1 MWAETVKTIR
11 RIGWGRSAV
20 TLALLVAA
28 ILIARLSWHLAL
40 SQQAERWMYDAR
52 AIVTAPVTPQDPR
65 MVQVVYDD
73 DTLEHTG
80 RRSPLDRGLLARAL
94 AHIDPMGAKAIGI
107 DMLIDEPQAE
117 DGQLLAAL
125 KAMQTPTY
133 LGFTTNAAVGDEMK
147 GWQEVFERR
156 LFAQLRGSNVHPASI
171 KLEADPEDQF
181 IRSWP
186 KPDPALPPTLVSSLL
201 GGPGDFADYVGSIA
215 FHRPQGD
222 DPLFTYI
229 PIEFFDNGATTPFL
243 TPQVTGRYVLIG
255 GRISDVDQF
264 DTPLTRLL
272 GKRAGDPDPRI
283 SGLDIHAMML
293 AQRLDGIRFTPL
305 SPALLWA
312 WVFLI
317 VLAGAAL
324 GSLDV
329 GGWRIATLLS
339 LSVVAIVLL
348 PPALQHW
355 GFDTQG
361 LPAFGW
367 LVGWTLAYIAVAS
380 AARGVGSEQRRFA
393 QGALGRY
400 LPRDV
405 AATILKNP
413 DQLKLHGERKTIY
426 ALFSDMEGFTKL
438 THAIDPEQLSE
449 LLNRYLDVLSN
460 VVLAHGGTI
469 DKFVGDAVV
478 AFWGAPIARADDGDR
493 ALAATIAMAQA
504 GEDFRKSAPA
514 GLPPIGRTRVGLHRG
529 EAVVGNFGGE
539 GRIQYTALGDAMNAA
554 SRMEGANKT
563 LGTRAL
569 VSAEAAA
576 GMTDPP
582 LRPMGRITVRGR
594 SKPIAVFE
602 PVHPAERAESN
613 KLVALLARFDGGDLT
628 ALDELARY
636 ADIRPGDDA
645 VAKLLDRLRKT
656 GPGGT
661 YALD

>member
-1 MWAETVKTIR
+1 MWADTVKAIG
-11 RIGWGRSAV
+11 RIGWGRFAV

-28 ILIARLSWHLAL
+28 ILIARLSWHVAL

-52 AIVTAPVTPQDPR
+52 AVITAPVAPQDPR
-65 MVQVVYDD
+65 LVQIVYDD

-94 AHIDPMGAKAIGI
+94 AHIDTMGARAIGI
-107 DMLIDEPQAE
+107 DMLIDEPQPE
-117 DGQLLAAL
+117 DAQLLAAL
-125 KAMQTPTY
+125 KAMHTPTY

-147 GWQEVFERR
+147 GWQETFERR
-156 LFAQLRGSNVHPASI
+156 LFARLDGSNVHPASI

-181 IRSWP
+181 VRSWP
-186 KPDPALPPTLVSSLL
+186 KADPTLPPTLVSSLL
-201 GGPGDFADYVGSIA
+201 GGAGTYADYYGSIA

-229 PIEFFDNGATTPFL
+229 PIEFLDNAATTPFL
-243 TPQVTGRYVLIG
+243 APQIAGRYVLIG
-255 GRISDVDQF
+255 GRISDIDQF

-272 GKRAGDPDPRI
+272 GKRANDPDPRI

-312 WVFLI
+312 LAFVV

-324 GSLDV
+324 GSLDI
-329 GGWRIATLLS
+329 GGWRIAALLG
-339 LSVVAIVLL
+339 LSVLVIVLL
-348 PPALQHW
+348 PVGLQNW
-355 GFDTQG
+355 SFDTQG

-367 LVGWTLAYIAVAS
+367 LVGWTLAYIAAAS

-413 DQLKLHGERKTIY
+413 DQLKLHGERTTIY

-438 THAIDPEQLSE
+438 THAIDPEQLSD

-478 AFWGAPIARADDGDR
+478 AFWGAPIARPDDGDR
-493 ALAATIAMAQA
+493 ALAAAIAMAEA
-504 GEDFRKSAPA
+504 GEAFRTSAPA

-576 GMTDPP
+576 GMTEPR

-594 SKPIAVFE
+594 STPITVFE
-602 PVHPAERAESN
+602 PATEAEYAQSDT
-613 KLVALLARFDGGDLT
+613 LVDILARFDGADLT
-628 ALDELARY
+628 ALDDLARY
-636 ADIRPGDDA
+636 AATQPSDIA
-645 VAKLLDRLRKT
+645 LAKLLDRLRKI